1 MERQELSFHDQI
13 RLLAYLCTLIGDL
26 LGNIFEICVLK
37 KESQPLMNEISNH
50 ERRAIGIHPSALSKQ
65 YEEFSYC
72 QVLLF
77 LNTVILRS
85 FSELCAERFQ
95 AFPPAWRC
103 YTSTMGTRAGICC
116 CISQTWCVK
125 GSLCSMITWI
135 LGTVR
140 RLGRPSICCVW
151 EYFNGFNV
159 LGSVHGFES
168 VI

>member
-13 RLLAYLCTLIGDL
+13 RLLAYLCTLIGEL

-37 KESQPLMNEISNH
+37 KESQPLMNEI
-50 ERRAIGIHPSALSKQ
+50 
-65 YEEFSYC
+65 
-72 QVLLF
+72 LLF
-77 LNTVILRS
+77 LNTVILRG

-151 EYFNGFNV
+151 GYFNGFNV